1 MSELEM
7 PTVITAIANPEAE
20 GFVAGTLFAQGW
32 NVIYRAI
39 DWSSLSSYCEANPAI
54 AANAL
59 LIYGNDLPG
68 ISKKFVDG
76 MNASVRQV
84 IGFSIPN
91 TAHGEFETLHPLPT
105 LGTDLISLVRG
116 YVRAPMV
123 RSSAI
128 TQRKAR
134 NSKVI
139 AVSSAGSFT
148 GCTLIAL
155 NLAME
160 LSVNEKS
167 TLLIEANFR
176 APSIAPILSMRNIAE
191 SGSWKAIAP
200 NLALAEITQ
209 DSADQLESFMD
220 KAMDQFEVI
229 IIDIGSISGL
239 SNRLTDRRWTS
250 NMTTWCCDQ
259 ADELMVTSRA
269 DHLGH
274 YRLGQVID
282 LLQQTSI
289 RARLSFT
296 QNMKSPGKRGD
307 TEMARFL
314 TITTALKPVRV
325 RSIKEDK
332 RSAKAAED
340 EHATLLETNERS
352 NLRKSIAELARE
364 IIS

>member
-1 MSELEM
+1 M

-32 NVIYRAI
+32 NVIFRAI
-39 DWSSLSSYCEANPAI
+39 DCGSLHTYCEANPAV
-54 AANAL
+54 ATNAL
-59 LIYGNDLPG
+59 LIYGNDLPA
-68 ISKKFVDG
+68 ISTKVVDELHT
-76 MNASVRQV
+76 SVRQV

-91 TAHGEFETLHPLPT
+91 TALGEFEALHPLPT
-105 LGTDLISLVRG
+105 VGTDLISLVRG
-116 YVRAPMV
+116 FVRAPMV

-160 LSVNEKS
+160 LSVIEKS

-176 APSIAPILSMRNIAE
+176 APSIAPVLSMRNIAE
-191 SGSWKAIAP
+191 GGTWKSIAP

-209 DSADQLESFMD
+209 ESADQLESFMD
-220 KAMDQFEVI
+220 KAMDHFDVI

-274 YRLGQVID
+274 YRLCQVID

-289 RARLSFT
+289 RAQLSFT

-307 TEMARFL
+307 AQMARFL
-314 TITTALKPVRV
+314 TTTTALKPVRV
-325 RSIKEDK
+325 RSIKEDN
-332 RSAKAAED
+332 RSAQAAED

>member
-1 MSELEM
+1 M
-7 PTVITAIANPEAE
+7 PMVITAIANPEAE

-32 NVIYRAI
+32 NVIFRAI
-39 DWSSLSSYCEANPAI
+39 DWGSLRAYCEANPAI

-59 LIYGNDLPG
+59 LIYGNDLPA
-68 ISKKFVDG
+68 ISTKVVDELHT
-76 MNASVRQV
+76 SVRQV

-105 LGTDLISLVRG
+105 VGTDLISLVRG
-116 YVRAPMV
+116 FVRAPMV

-160 LSVNEKS
+160 LSVIEKS

-176 APSIAPILSMRNIAE
+176 APSIAPVLSMRNIAE
-191 SGSWKAIAP
+191 GGTWKSIAP

-209 DSADQLESFMD
+209 ESADQLESFMD
-220 KAMDQFEVI
+220 KAMYHFDVI

-274 YRLGQVID
+274 YRLCQVID

-289 RARLSFT
+289 RAQLSFT

-307 TEMARFL
+307 AQMARFL
-314 TITTALKPVRV
+314 TTTTALKPVRV
-325 RSIKEDK
+325 RSIKEDN
-332 RSAKAAED
+332 RSAQAAED

>member
-7 PTVITAIANPEAE
+7 PTVITAIANSEAE
-20 GFVAGTLFAQGW
+20 GFVAGTLYAQGW
-32 NVIYRAI
+32 NVIFRAI
-39 DWSSLSSYCEANPAI
+39 DWNSLAIYCEANPAI

-68 ISKKFVDG
+68 IDKDLIEG
-76 MNASVRQV
+76 LHTSVRQL
-84 IGFSIPN
+84 IGFAVSKSSN
-91 TAHGEFETLHPLPT
+91 VENHSLHVLPT
-105 LGTDLISLVRG
+105 EATDLISLVRG
-116 YVRAPMV
+116 FIRAPLV

-134 NSKVI
+134 NSRVI

-160 LSVNEKS
+160 LSVTEKS

-176 APSIAPILSMRNIAE
+176 APSIAPVLSMRNIGE
-191 SGSWKAIAP
+191 NGSWKTIAP

-209 DSADQLESFMD
+209 DSADQLHNFMD
-220 KAMDQFEVI
+220 KVMDNFDVI

-259 ADELMVTSRA
+259 ADELMVVSRA

-274 YRLGQVID
+274 YRLTQVID
-282 LLQQTSI
+282 LMHQTSV
-289 RARLSFT
+289 RAKVSFI
-296 QNMKSPGKRGD
+296 QNMKSSGKRGD
-307 TEMARFL
+307 AEMARFL
-314 TITTALKPVRV
+314 TVTTAAKPVRV
-325 RSIKEDK
+325 RSIREDK
-332 RSAKAAED
+332 RSAIGAED
-340 EHATLLETNERS
+340 QHATLLETNERS
-352 NLRKSIAELARE
+352 TLRKSIAELARE

>member
-7 PTVITAIANPEAE
+7 PTVITAIANPEVE

-32 NVIYRAI
+32 NVIFRAI
-39 DWSSLSSYCEANPAI
+39 DWNSLRTYREANPTI

-68 ISKKFVDG
+68 VSAKVVDELQ
-76 MNASVRQV
+76 ASVRQV

-91 TAHGEFETLHPLPT
+91 TALAGFENLHPLPSV
-105 LGTDLISLVRG
+105 GTDLISLVRG
-116 YVRAPMV
+116 FVRAPMV

-160 LSVNEKS
+160 LSVIGKS

-176 APSIAPILSMRNIAE
+176 APSIAPVLSMRNIAE
-191 SGSWKAIAP
+191 GGTWKSIAP

-209 DSADQLESFMD
+209 ESADQLESFMD
-220 KAMDQFEVI
+220 KAMEQFDVI

-274 YRLGQVID
+274 YRLCQVID

-289 RARLSFT
+289 RAQLSFT

-307 TEMARFL
+307 AQMARFL
-314 TITTALKPVRV
+314 TTTTALKPVRV
-325 RSIKEDK
+325 RSIKEDN
-332 RSAKAAED
+332 RSAQAAED